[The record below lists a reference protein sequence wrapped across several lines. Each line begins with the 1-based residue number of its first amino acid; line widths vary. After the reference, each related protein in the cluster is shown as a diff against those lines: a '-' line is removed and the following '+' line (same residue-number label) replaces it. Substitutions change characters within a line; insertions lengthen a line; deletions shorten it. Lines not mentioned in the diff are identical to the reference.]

1 MIPSRLTAFVFSALL
16 CPAVFAATAAGT
28 GPPDPTPPRAPVINS
43 APGMNTDGSG
53 VPLINQP
60 PATGTDPRTQGSDPG
75 RQGGMNTPTLPP
87 RHTTRARA
95 SVRKP
100 PPVAPVPKDPASS
113 SPTRATLFT
122 PMKR

>member
-28 GPPDPTPPRAPVINS
+28 GPTDPTPPRAPVINS

-75 RQGGMNTPTLPP
+75 RQGGMNTPDASATPDNAGP
-87 RHTTRARA
+87 GVGSKTTTGG
-95 SVRKP
+95 SG
-100 PPVAPVPKDPASS
+100 SEGS
-113 SPTRATLFT
+113 GQ
-122 PMKR
+122 